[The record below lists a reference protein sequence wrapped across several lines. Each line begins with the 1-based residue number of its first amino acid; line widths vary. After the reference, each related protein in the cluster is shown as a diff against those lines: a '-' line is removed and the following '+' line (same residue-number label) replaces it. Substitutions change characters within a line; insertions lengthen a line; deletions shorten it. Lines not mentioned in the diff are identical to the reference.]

1 MTVRHLLA
9 SIGLC
14 LLYIGQAIASDVTG
28 YVVGGT
34 PIKPSHDYSW
44 MASIRL
50 SSNQLSHTC
59 GGTVVNQRWVL
70 TAAHCVVRQGGDGK
84 FLVIPPSQLS
94 VMVGTT
100 SSVVEDVA
108 TLYAVSHVVVYPKYS
123 PQIILKE
130 TLQPDGSI
138 LTEVISTA
146 LENDLALLRVDK
158 PFSVNINHVALA
170 TDKDADELDIR
181 LGLQWSDKER
191 PENTKV
197 SGWGSTQ
204 TNGGGVSK
212 RLLEAKL
219 SFVPMDECFTRLEL
233 GNDAHYI
240 IDSPMNRTKICTL
253 PPSVIFDSDGTSL
266 EFGSDSCKGDSGG
279 PLRAQNE
286 LGEWVQFGIVSGGPI
301 GKLVCGSLV
310 RPSFYTR
317 IGTYYPWI
325 LSIVGTIPEKPV
337 TKPDFITAEESSS
350 TSPEGDTGGSG
361 GDAESG
367 SGTGSGDGKE
377 DELVN
382 SDCNLNSSGISHTNC
397 NLKSASGGASTCGA
411 ILLMII
417 ACWARCGAGIREG

>member
-1 MTVRHLLA
+1 MTIRHLLA
-9 SIGLC
+9 LVGLC

-34 PIKPSHDYSW
+34 PVKPSQDYSW

-59 GGTVVNQRWVL
+59 GGTVINQRWVL
-70 TAAHCVVRQGGDGK
+70 TAAHCVVRQGDDGK
-84 FLVIPPSQLS
+84 YIVTPPSQLS

-123 PQIILKE
+123 PQLILKE
-130 TLQPDGSI
+130 VLQPDGTT

-170 TDKDADELDIR
+170 TDKDADELDVR

-204 TNGGGVSK
+204 INGDGVSE

-233 GNDAHYI
+233 GNDANYI

-317 IGTYYPWI
+317 IGTYYSWI
-325 LSIVGTIPEKPV
+325 LSIVDKVPTQPI
-337 TKPDFITAEESSS
+337 TNPDIIREEEAKDNCISAS
-350 TSPEGDTGGSG
+350 T
-361 GDAESG
+361 
-367 SGTGSGDGKE
+367 
-377 DELVN
+377 
-382 SDCNLNSSGISHTNC
+382 GISHTNC
-397 NLKSASGGASTCGA
+397 NLKSASGGASTWEV
-411 ILLMII
+411 ILMMII
-417 ACWARCGAGIREG
+417 ACWARCRVGIREE

>member
-9 SIGLC
+9 TVGLC

-28 YVVGGT
+28 YIVGGT
-34 PIKPSHDYSW
+34 PVKPSDDYSW
-44 MASIRL
+44 IASIRL

-70 TAAHCVVRQGGDGK
+70 TAAHCVVQQGDDGK
-84 FLVIPPSQLS
+84 FIVIPPSQLS

-100 SSVVEDVA
+100 SSVIEDVA

-123 PQIILKE
+123 PQVILKE
-130 TLQPDGSI
+130 VLKPDGTT

-146 LENDLALLRVDK
+146 LENDLALLRVDE

-170 TDKDADELDIR
+170 TDKDADELDVR
-181 LGLQWSDKER
+181 LGLQWSEKER

-204 TNGGGVSK
+204 TNGTGVSK

-233 GNDAHYI
+233 GNEAHYI
-240 IDSPMNRTKICTL
+240 IDSPMNRTKICSL

-279 PLRAQNE
+279 PLSAQNE

-337 TKPDFITAEESSS
+337 TKPDFITAEESA
-350 TSPEGDTGGSG
+350 TTPEGGAGGSG
-361 GDAESG
+361 DDTG
-367 SGTGSGDGKE
+367 SGDTTSGDGKE
-377 DELVN
+377 DELDIG
-382 SDCNLNSSGISHTNC
+382 DCNPNSSGISHTNC
-397 NLKSASGGASTCGA
+397 NLKSASGGASIWGT
-411 ILLMII
+411 ILLMIY
-417 ACWARCGAGIREG
+417 ACWVRCRAGNKEG